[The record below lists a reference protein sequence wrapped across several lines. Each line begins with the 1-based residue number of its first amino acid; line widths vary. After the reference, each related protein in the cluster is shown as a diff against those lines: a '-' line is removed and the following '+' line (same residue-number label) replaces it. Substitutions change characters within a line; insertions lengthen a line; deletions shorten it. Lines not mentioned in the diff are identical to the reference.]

1 MGTSDAEDLIAYLDA
16 EVTFFDAPLAIG
28 SYKGEV
34 AAMKLQGAGLGF
46 AGLKLDLL
54 ELAEAAVVRG
64 EAGYEVAAEQQN
76 AFLTHTVAGVLDIDG
91 EQEFVIGLELVLV
104 DLKVAI
110 FEGGIAE
117 AIAEFPL
124 ERYAGIVVVGAF
136 HRSSGMFAR
145 LIVIVHEG
153 VDFLGIGIRKT
164 TAEVG
169 IATEQV
175 GQSVAT
181 GVAGE
186 KDVDHG
192 LGQGFDV
199 GNNART
205 TLVEDKHHGL
215 AGLGQGFHQI
225 ALVLAEGEV
234 GKVTGS
240 FAIGVF
246 TDTGYNNIGT
256 GSGSHGFLYLG
267 FVFLPVSAL
276 FVIGNA
282 LFEDDVVLAILLAKG
297 FVNGIVCTG
306 KLVGYMTLPGIAPT
320 AIEAAHL
327 IGIGAGKK
335 NFLSWSERKDAV
347 GVLQQHHG
355 FFGTLK
361 GCMGKSFGGEFGIV
375 GAEGIGLVEESE
387 AVLEAKD
394 TASGSS
400 ALDLLPLIP

>member
-16 EVTFFDAPLAIG
+16 EVSFFEAPLAIG

-34 AAMKLQGAGLGF
+34 AALKFQGDGLGF
-46 AGLKLDLL
+46 AGLEFNFLK
-54 ELAEAAVVRG
+54 LAEAAVVRG

-76 AFLTHTVAGVLDIDG
+76 AFLTHPIAGVLDIDG

-136 HRSSGMFAR
+136 HRSSGMFAG

-153 VDFLGIGIRKT
+153 VDFLGIGIRKAAT
-164 TAEVG
+164 EVG
-169 IATEQV
+169 IATKQV
-175 GQSVAT
+175 GQGIAT

-192 LGQGFDV
+192 LGKGFDV
-199 GNNART
+199 GYNART
-205 TLVEDKHHGL
+205 TLVQDKYHGL
-215 AGLGQGFHQI
+215 PSLGQGFYQI

-234 GKVTGS
+234 GKVTRG

-256 GSGSHGFLYLG
+256 GGGSHGFLYLG
-267 FVFLPVSAL
+267 FVFL
-276 FVIGNA
+276 
-282 LFEDDVVLAILLAKG
+282 
-297 FVNGIVCTG
+297 
-306 KLVGYMTLPGIAPT
+306 
-320 AIEAAHL
+320 
-327 IGIGAGKK
+327 
-335 NFLSWSERKDAV
+335 
-347 GVLQQHHG
+347 
-355 FFGTLK
+355 
-361 GCMGKSFGGEFGIV
+361 
-375 GAEGIGLVEESE
+375 
-387 AVLEAKD
+387 
-394 TASGSS
+394 
-400 ALDLLPLIP
+400 